1 MIKKRNRYVEAYYLM
16 EDEEYDELINEKLET
31 ENDMEARTERGIRLL
46 LIVIIVISSMCIC
59 LLIFIDG

>member
-59 LLIFIDG
+59 